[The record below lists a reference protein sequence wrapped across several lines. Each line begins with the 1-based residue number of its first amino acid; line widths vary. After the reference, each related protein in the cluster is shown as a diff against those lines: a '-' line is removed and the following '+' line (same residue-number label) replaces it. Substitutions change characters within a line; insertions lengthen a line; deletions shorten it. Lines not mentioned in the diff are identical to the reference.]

1 MDTYG
6 YLDRG
11 LQAPV
16 VAKLQ
21 TWLDEN
27 APK

>member
-6 YLDRG
+6 YLDRS

-16 VAKLQ
+16 TAKLQ
-21 TWLDEN
+21 EWLKEN
-27 APK
+27 VPK

>member
-6 YLDRG
+6 YLDRS

-16 VAKLQ
+16 TAKLQ
-21 TWLDEN
+21 AWLDEN